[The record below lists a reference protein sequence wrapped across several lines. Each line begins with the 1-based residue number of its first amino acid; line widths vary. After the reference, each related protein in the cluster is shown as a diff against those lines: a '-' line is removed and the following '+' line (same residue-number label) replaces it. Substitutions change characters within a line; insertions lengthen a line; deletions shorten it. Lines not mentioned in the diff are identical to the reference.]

1 MRLLLGSRTCR
12 ARTSWQCSRTLL
24 PYSRVR
30 QGLDGRSHDDGQAV
44 TGHEAARWQV
54 LRVEEF
60 VPCTKERVWRALT
73 DPDLI
78 ARWLMPNDFKLEAG
92 HRFAI
97 DSDPVRQCGLGGT
110 GHCEGARL
118 R

>member
-1 MRLLLGSRTCR
+1 MTGQQT
-12 ARTSWQCSRTLL
+12 A
-24 PYSRVR
+24 VR
-30 QGLDGRSHDDGQAV
+30 R
-44 TGHEAARWQV
+44 V

-60 VPCTKERVWRALT
+60 LPFSAESVWRALT

-78 ARWLMPNDFKLEAG
+78 ARWLMPNDCRLEAG

-110 GHCEGARL
+110 GHCEVLAFDEGTMLRIAWAAADETMSGLDSAGCANTARAGMPPAM
-118 R
+118 